1 MIKRILQFL
10 FLLTVCISAHSQAV
24 EYNAIAT
31 AYVTTTISQNVVFNS
46 TMQQGGTFTFSV
58 LAHNGGGR
66 AGEHDTANVK
76 IEFYTAGGSLVTSV
90 NSNNSR
96 NLLNPNAVCGNPC
109 IDTSVPWSTLT
120 ISKTL
125 TSSEAADVAY
135 AKVSMYGVDGS
146 FWAGDYG
153 PWYRAPTF
161 QQNGGSNLTY
171 NPEFGPY
178 NGVTAQGWTSSPGF
192 GACQGAW
199 GGSNACIVN
208 SDGVPGSSTVGLVAN
223 ANGGGPSATGGTTS
237 GTAGGYNNTMTVT
250 NAGTGATAGAPPAPV
265 VTVTGTVI
273 TYTTRNVVS
282 GNTTTVYRTPVTTT
296 SYSDG
301 TSTNSNGTE
310 TLYQTRVAST
320 VVTNKIVGTTL
331 TTYTTPINQV
341 TTNGVT
347 TIESNGAVV
356 TTTQTVQQGLTYQV
370 WRYDYKNYSCGIF
383 GCIAI
388 PFSYRTPSTNIND
401 YGNTVRN
408 GVTSGGMYLQTN
420 ARLPNGDGSLFTYN
434 DGTVIRYTGTITAPV
449 TTARPAGTVYRLYFY
464 NQTDDGFVL
473 RINGGT
479 IINNSQTDQWQATGG
494 NYNSNGW
501 IDVVAGQSYNLEAW
515 YWNVLGGVGHRFYWN
530 YGDGIK
536 MIPNSAFTTGVISA
550 ATIDTT
556 GVIYSNSSVV
566 NISGT
571 TVLLGPT
578 VEGGTITQ
586 NNATTD
592 QVITSGSNGSAG
604 ITNSQQGRVNTW
616 NNGSNQNANNYLYI
630 DQISGDY
637 NNITVTQTTSTGKN
651 TIEATLSGTGN
662 NVINATQ
669 IGTNYLKLDAN
680 GANNSITSQQSNN
693 SSSSN
698 FKETTIT
705 GNNNIISTNQK
716 DNANK
721 IMFTT
726 VTGNS
731 NSVTAVQ
738 EGTGN
743 HYLENKLTGNG
754 HTILVNQSGSTANNA
769 SIDLTNGGGA
779 ANIDLQQSGGKSF
792 SIIQSCTNPAGCST
806 VIRQ

>member
-1 MIKRILQFL
+1 MKRVILILLLLCSNAFAAITDGKFSKNQIFDVQYWWNGTTLNASNFIAPYNMNFQQVSVGTGQYFQF
-10 FLLTVCISAHSQAV
+10 FPS
-24 EYNAIAT
+24 
-31 AYVTTTISQNVVFNS
+31 TTNP
-46 TMQQGGTFTFSV
+46 GTYG
-58 LAHNGGGR
+58 LGL
-66 AGEHDTANVK
+66 
-76 IEFYTAGGSLVTSV
+76 Y
-90 NSNNSR
+90 NSNGTLAQIVHNYGDITA
-96 NLLNPNAVCGNPC
+96 LGNGA
-109 IDTSVPWSTLT
+109 IFYIGSGFFGNVISTGAGYSYGQSAQFTNMDTSVS
-120 ISKTL
+120 
-125 TSSEAADVAY
+125 AAD
-135 AKVSMYGVDGS
+135 MTN
-146 FWAGDYG
+146 FTWA
-153 PWYRAPTF
+153 
-161 QQNGGSNLTY
+161 
-171 NPEFGPY
+171 
-178 NGVTAQGWTSSPGF
+178 
-192 GACQGAW
+192 
-199 GGSNACIVN
+199 
-208 SDGVPGSSTVGLVAN
+208 STTPL
-223 ANGGGPSATGGTTS
+223 
-237 GTAGGYNNTMTVT
+237 TAGQ
-250 NAGTGATAGAPPAPV
+250 TAASAAPV
-265 VTVTGTVI
+265 VTVTGTTI

-296 SYSDG
+296 TYSDG
-301 TSTNSNGTE
+301 TSTSANGTE

-320 VVTNKIVGTTL
+320 VVTNKVVGTTL
-331 TTYTTPINQV
+331 TTYTTPINKV
-341 TTNGVT
+341 TTSGVT

-370 WRYDYKNYSCGIF
+370 WRYDYRNYSCGIF
-383 GCIAI
+383 GCVAI

-420 ARLPNGDGSLFTYN
+420 ARLPNSDGSFLGYN

-479 IINNSQTDQWQATGG
+479 IINNSQTDQWQAIGG

-501 IDVVAGQSYNLEAW
+501 MDVVAGQSYNLEAW
-515 YWNVLGGVGHRFYWN
+515 YWNVLGGVGHRFYWD

-536 MIPNSAFTTGVISA
+536 MVTNGAFTTGTIAA

-556 GVIYSNSSVV
+556 GLVYSNSSVV

-571 TVLLGPT
+571 TVLFGPT

-586 NNATTD
+586 TDAPAD
-592 QVITSGSNGSAG
+592 QVITSGSNSNAG
-604 ITNSQQGRVNTW
+604 ITNSQQGRINTW
-616 NNGSNQNANNYLYI
+616 NNGGNQNANNYLYI

-651 TIEATLSGTGN
+651 AIEAILSGTGN

-669 IGTNYLKLDAN
+669 IGTNYLKLNVD
-680 GANNSITSQQSNN
+680 GASNSITSQQSNN
-693 SSSSN
+693 STSSN

-705 GNNNIISTNQK
+705 GNNNIINTNQK

-726 VTGNS
+726 VTGNG

-754 HTILVNQSGSTANNA
+754 HTILVNQSGGTANNA